1 MAMAQGFTKGEVQ
14 AILQDVRSSR
24 LIEETAKA
32 LLIFSERMTQEPA
45 RISPEDIEALRR
57 TGLSD
62 EAILEGIHVIAL
74 FNSMDRLA
82 DALGTPVENFQD
94 MMAGQG

>member
-1 MAMAQGFTKGEVQ
+1 MAMAQGFTKAEVQ
-14 AILQDVRSSR
+14 AILEDVRSSR